1 MALRDVRDYFFSIEK
16 MYIQMKN
23 TVERINEE
31 LSQGNVTEEEAL
43 KCQGMMK
50 PLLDNYNR
58 VAYIMYLFQ
67 KPGVKS
73 KSKVNFSACLDNYFK
88 EIGVDKEAVYIENE
102 KAVSELNGF
111 LEEVKSKNA
120 GGKSNG

>member
-50 PLLDNYNR
+50 PLL
-58 VAYIMYLFQ
+58 
-67 KPGVKS
+67 
-73 KSKVNFSACLDNYFK
+73 
-88 EIGVDKEAVYIENE
+88 EEAQYA
-102 KAVSELNGF
+102 KYTKMLLMMA
-111 LEEVKSKNA
+111 KNA
-120 GGKSNG
+120 GIENIEIQ

>member
-23 TVERINEE
+23 TVEQVNKE
-31 LSQGNVTEEEAL
+31 LAEGNVTEEQAM
-43 KCQGMMK
+43 KCQSMMK

-58 VAYIMYLFQ
+58 IAYIMYLFQ
-67 KPGVKS
+67 KPGIKS
-73 KSKVNFSACLDNYFK
+73 KSKVRFSSCLDNYFK

-102 KAVSELNGF
+102 KAVDELKGF
-111 LEEVKSKNA
+111 LEEIKEENK
-120 GGKSNG
+120 GEKSNG